1 MLFSWQLYRLIW
13 KWKRITFLGTAAVS
27 EDSFLLSSL
36 YRILL
41 WPMFDCSFKFI
52 YQEKE
57 SDLAFTL
64 FAETPLSQNKIKVS
78 HSQVAIA
85 AVGASDTLYLGHY
98 IHYMKT
104 LRSHQHCMIVMLL
117 NDFVQELNLSTIVM
131 IMFLPCV
138 PLFLAM
144 VQCRP

>member
-1 MLFSWQLYRLIW
+1 MDTN
-13 KWKRITFLGTAAVS
+13 KTFLDTAAVS

-41 WPMFDCSFKFI
+41 WPMFDCSLKFI

-64 FAETPLSQNKIKVS
+64 FAEKPLSQNKIKVS
-78 HSQVAIA
+78 HSQVAIV

-104 LRSHQHCMIVMLL
+104 LRSQQHCMKVMLL
-117 NDFVQELNLSTIVM
+117 NDFVQELNLSTIAM

-138 PLFLAM
+138 PGFFSDGTMSFLITVM
-144 VQCRP
+144 PQ